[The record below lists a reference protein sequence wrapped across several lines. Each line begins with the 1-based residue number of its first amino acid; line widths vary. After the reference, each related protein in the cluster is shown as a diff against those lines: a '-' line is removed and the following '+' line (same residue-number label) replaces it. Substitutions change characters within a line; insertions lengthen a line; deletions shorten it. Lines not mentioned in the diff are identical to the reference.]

1 METTMN
7 MPGGAEWLLVSFM
20 MLFAWGIP
28 IAFAIWLFITL
39 NAIRQDVAAIRRR
52 LEAPRE

>member
-39 NAIRQDVAAIRRR
+39 NAILQDVAAIRRI
-52 LEAPRE
+52 LEAPLE